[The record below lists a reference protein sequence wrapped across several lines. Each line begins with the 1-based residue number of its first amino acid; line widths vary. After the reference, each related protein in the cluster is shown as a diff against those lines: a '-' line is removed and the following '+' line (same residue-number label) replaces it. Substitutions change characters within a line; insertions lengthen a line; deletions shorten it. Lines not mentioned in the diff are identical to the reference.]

1 MEDIASEKEM
11 RTNLSVKEGKSERIF
26 ELRKKGYTYDEIRAQ
41 TRYSKGAISYHL
53 GEGQKEKTKA
63 RAHKFKEGICGKVAS
78 FIYNRGSYSKSVYSL
93 SPIRKK
99 ARGFTYGSKALS
111 RKKGTYQMNKKALKH
126 PTKKIWT
133 YLDKIWPG
141 IKSEKEP
148 IHAVNQW
155 TGELDYEKGESVRF
169 PKMRC
174 KFSGNI
180 YNAKGS
186 NIHSDHIDGNRLNNS
201 IENFSFIF
209 GVINMMKGQMNNKQF
224 YDAVCKIKKN
234 MEQYKEKWD
243 TK

>member
-11 RTNLSVKEGKSERIF
+11 RTNLSVKEGKPERMF

-41 TRYSKGAISYHL
+41 TGYSKGSMSYHL
-53 GEGQKEKTKA
+53 GEGQKEKTKI
-63 RAHKFKEGICGKVAS
+63 RLQKLRKGICRKVAS
-78 FIYNRGSYSKSVYSL
+78 FIYDRRPYSESIYSL

-99 ARGFTYGSKALS
+99 ARGFIYGSK
-111 RKKGTYQMNKKALKH
+111 RGNYKMNKSKLKH
-126 PTKKIWT
+126 PLKKIWT

-141 IKSEKEP
+141 IKSEKES

-155 TGELDYEKGESVRF
+155 TGKLDYEKEKPVRF
-169 PKMRC
+169 PEMRC

-201 IENFSFIF
+201 IENFSFIL
-209 GVINMMKGQMNNKQF
+209 GIINMMKGQMNNKQF

-234 MEQYKEKWD
+234 MEQYREKWD